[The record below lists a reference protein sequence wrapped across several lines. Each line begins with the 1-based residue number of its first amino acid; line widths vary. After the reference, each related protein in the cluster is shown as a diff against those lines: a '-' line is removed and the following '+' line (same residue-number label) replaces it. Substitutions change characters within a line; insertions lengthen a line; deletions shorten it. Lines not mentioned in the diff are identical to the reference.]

1 MNNKKKIPLSECLT
15 VNLFDKNSVDI
26 VALHETGH
34 VITMY
39 ALGMMD
45 KFSYVTKK
53 TGSGTMGLTEMTDEY
68 KATILQLGNDIIQS
82 VGNLSTGK
90 GIAQSFKLS
99 RLEAARLYFPNIC
112 RLFGG
117 GAICRYYQV
126 PDEDM
131 CSIDYNL
138 IDTILIQF
146 NLTGERETLLPLVD
160 KYLNAIFASFDL
172 LTKAIYKNLVEN
184 ETLQKDDVMQIIKE
198 WEEYKLIIVPL

>member
-1 MNNKKKIPLSECLT
+1 MNNNKLIPLRECLT
-15 VNLFDKNSVDI
+15 VNLFDKNSVDL

-53 TGSGTMGLTEMTDEY
+53 AGSETLGLTEVTDEY
-68 KATILQLGNDIIQS
+68 KAALQQLGNDIIQAA
-82 VGNLSTGK
+82 GNLSTGK
-90 GIAQSFKLS
+90 GITQSLRWS
-99 RLEAARLYFPNIC
+99 RLEAARMYFPNIC

-117 GAICRYYQV
+117 GAICRYYHV
-126 PDEDM
+126 PDEEM

-138 IDTILIQF
+138 IDTILMAF
-146 NLTGERETLLPLVD
+146 NLNDERDTLLPLVD

-184 ETLQKDDVMQIIKE
+184 ETLQKGDVMQIIKE
-198 WEEYKLIIVPL
+198 WEEFKLF

>member
-53 TGSGTMGLTEMTDEY
+53 AGTETLGLTEITDEH
-68 KATILQLGNDIIQS
+68 KAALKELGNNIIQS
-82 VGNLSTGK
+82 TGNLSTGK
-90 GIAQSFKLS
+90 GISQSLRWS
-99 RLEAARLYFPNIC
+99 RLEAARMYFPNIC

-117 GAICRYYQV
+117 GAICRYYHV
-126 PDEDM
+126 SDENM

-138 IDTILIQF
+138 IDTILMAF
-146 NLTGERETLLPLVD
+146 NLADERETLLPLID

-172 LTKAIYKNLVEN
+172 LTKAIYKNLVKN
-184 ETLQKDDVMQIIKE
+184 ETLQKDDVMQIIKD
-198 WEEYKLIIVPL
+198 WEEYKLF

>member
-1 MNNKKKIPLSECLT
+1 MKNKNLIPLSECLT
-15 VNLFDKNSVDI
+15 VNFFDKNSIDL

-53 TGSGTMGLTEMTDEY
+53 AGTETLGLTEITDEH
-68 KATILQLGNDIIQS
+68 KAALKELGNNIIQS
-82 VGNLSTGK
+82 TGNLSTGK
-90 GIAQSFKLS
+90 GISQSLRWS
-99 RLEAARLYFPNIC
+99 RLEAAKMYFPNIC

-117 GAICRYYQV
+117 GAICRYYNV
-126 PDEDM
+126 PDENM
-131 CSIDYNL
+131 CSIDYNF
-138 IDTILIQF
+138 IDTILIYF

-172 LTKAIYKNLVEN
+172 LTKAIYKNLVKN
-184 ETLQKDDVMQIIKE
+184 ETLQKDDVMQIIKD
-198 WEEYKLIIVPL
+198 WEEYKLF

>member
-1 MNNKKKIPLSECLT
+1 MKNNNLIPLSECLT
-15 VNLFDKNSVDI
+15 VNLFDKNSIDL

-45 KFSYVTKK
+45 KFSYVTRKA
-53 TGSGTMGLTEMTDEY
+53 GSETLGLTEVTDEF
-68 KATILQLGNDIIQS
+68 KAALQQLGNDIIQS
-82 VGNLSTGK
+82 AGNLSTGK
-90 GIAQSFKLS
+90 GITQSLRWS
-99 RLEAARLYFPNIC
+99 RLEAAKMYFPNIC

-117 GAICRYYQV
+117 GAICRYYHV
-126 PDEDM
+126 PDEEM

-138 IDTILIQF
+138 IDTILMAF
-146 NLTGERETLLPLVD
+146 NLNDERETLLPLVD

-172 LTKAIYKNLVEN
+172 LTKTIYKNLVEN

-198 WEEYKLIIVPL
+198 WEDFKLF

>member
-1 MNNKKKIPLSECLT
+1 MNNHLIPLSKCLT
-15 VNLFDKNSVDI
+15 VNFFDKNSVDI

-53 TGSGTMGLTEMTDEY
+53 AGSGTLGLTEITDEY
-68 KATILQLGNDIIQS
+68 KAALKQLGNDIIQS
-82 VGNLSTGK
+82 AGNLSTGK
-90 GIAQSFKLS
+90 SITQSLKWS

>member
-1 MNNKKKIPLSECLT
+1 MKNKKLIPLRECLT
-15 VNLFDKNSVDI
+15 INLFDKNAVDL

-53 TGSGTMGLTEMTDEY
+53 AGTGTLGLTEITDEY
-68 KATILQLGNDIIQS
+68 KAALQQLGNDIIQS
-82 VGNLSTGK
+82 AGNLSTGG
-90 GIAQSFKLS
+90 GITQSLRWS
-99 RLEAARLYFPNIC
+99 RLEAARMYFPNIC

-117 GAICRYYQV
+117 GAICRYYHV
-126 PDEDM
+126 PDEEM

-138 IDTILIQF
+138 IDTILTAF
-146 NLTGERETLLPLVD
+146 NLTDERATLLPLVD

-172 LTKAIYKNLVEN
+172 LTKAIYKNLIEH
-184 ETLQKDDVMQIIKE
+184 ETLQKEDVMQIIKD
-198 WEEYKLIIVPL
+198 WEEYKLF

>member
-1 MNNKKKIPLSECLT
+1 MNNKKLIPLSECLT
-15 VNLFDKNSVDI
+15 VNLFDKNSVDL

-45 KFSYVTKK
+45 KLSYVTKK
-53 TGSGTMGLTEMTDEY
+53 AGTGTLGLTEVTDEY
-68 KATILQLGNDIIQS
+68 KAALQQLGNDIIQAA
-82 VGNLSTGK
+82 GNLSTGK
-90 GIAQSFKLS
+90 GITQSLRWS
-99 RLEAARLYFPNIC
+99 RLEAARMYFPNIC

-117 GAICRYYQV
+117 GAICRYYHV
-126 PDEDM
+126 PDEKM

-138 IDTILIQF
+138 IDIILTAF
-146 NLTGERETLLPLVD
+146 NLTDDRETLRSLVD

-184 ETLQKDDVMQIIKE
+184 ETLQKDDVMQIIKD
-198 WEEYKLIIVPL
+198 WEEYKLF

>member
-1 MNNKKKIPLSECLT
+1 M
-15 VNLFDKNSVDI
+15 
-26 VALHETGH
+26 
-34 VITMY
+34 
-39 ALGMMD
+39 
-45 KFSYVTKK
+45 
-53 TGSGTMGLTEMTDEY
+53 SGAGTLGLTEITDEY
-68 KATILQLGNDIIQS
+68 KIALKQLGNDIIQS
-82 VGNLSTGK
+82 AGNLSTGK
-90 GIAQSFKLS
+90 SITQSLKWS

-160 KYLNAIFASFDL
+160 KYINAIFASFDL

>member
-1 MNNKKKIPLSECLT
+1 MKNNNLIPLSECLT
-15 VNLFDKNSVDI
+15 VNLFDKNSIDL

-45 KFSYVTKK
+45 KFSYVTRKA
-53 TGSGTMGLTEMTDEY
+53 GSETLGLTEVTDEF
-68 KATILQLGNDIIQS
+68 KAALQQLGNDIIQS
-82 VGNLSTGK
+82 AGNLSTGK
-90 GIAQSFKLS
+90 GITQSLRWS
-99 RLEAARLYFPNIC
+99 RLEAAKMYFPNIC

-117 GAICRYYQV
+117 GAICRYYHV
-126 PDEDM
+126 PDEEM

-138 IDTILIQF
+138 IDTILMAF
-146 NLTGERETLLPLVD
+146 NLNDERETLLPLVD

-172 LTKAIYKNLVEN
+172 LTKTIYKNLVEN

-198 WEEYKLIIVPL
+198 WENFKLF